1 MGNMKQKAGTRRR
14 KKQLQRHK
22 RSVLTVISALLLLV
36 GVVSV
41 NSVSLQTKNEA
52 YKEQTAELKRLI
64 AEEDRKAEDIAEYE
78 KYVKTDE
85 YVEYIAKEKLGLAHS
100 NEILFKAE
108 K

>member
-1 MGNMKQKAGTRRR
+1 MGTMKRKAGTRRR

-22 RSVLTVISALLLLV
+22 QSVLTVISALLLLV

-41 NSVSLQTKNEA
+41 NSVSLQRKNEE
-52 YKEQTAELKRLI
+52 YKEQAAELEKLI

-78 KYVKTDE
+78 EYVKTDE
-85 YVEYIAKEKLGLAHS
+85 YIEYVAKEKLGLAHE

>member
-1 MGNMKQKAGTRRR
+1 MGKMKQKAGTRRR

-36 GVVSV
+36 GVVFVDSM
-41 NSVSLQTKNEA
+41 SLHNKNKA
-52 YKEQTAELKRLI
+52 YKEQVAELEKLI
-64 AEEDRKAEDIAEYE
+64 AEEDRRAEDIAEYE

-85 YVEYIAKEKLGLAHS
+85 YIEDMAKEKLGLAHK